1 MSLSIKGE
9 TMPVFKTKWGNSPT
23 PEKSESPPP
32 PPPVLVN
39 YFNLNSC
46 AVQIE
51 RKNLDSIDAKYMFN
65 SIDST
70 KEFKIDPAR
79 VFISVITINEVF
91 KNQNLEEGYDKLKK
105 IYGSSCFIS
114 VSTPIFNSTYRKAV
128 LFINYYCGPLNAQG
142 YEFTLEKKNG
152 KWKLIDEWGLW
163 VS

>member
-1 MSLSIKGE
+1 
-9 TMPVFKTKWGNSPT
+9 
-23 PEKSESPPP
+23 
-32 PPPVLVN
+32 
-39 YFNLNSC
+39 
-46 AVQIE
+46 
-51 RKNLDSIDAKYMFN
+51 MFN